1 MGEAPIG
8 PGSSGLT
15 PGPSAW
21 IATVQGYPPDVPAA
35 PLTPERIVEE
45 AIALLDAEGP
55 EALSMRR
62 LAARLGTSTM
72 STYHHVPD
80 KRALIEAIA
89 ERIMSELEQPSDDV
103 RWDEAVRRMAT
114 SFRALTQAHP
124 AVFRVL
130 LSGERPTA
138 LVRTADDVVH
148 RLEAAGF
155 EHEVAV
161 MTFRTLIRY
170 LIGSTVL
177 EADSPLHRDH
187 QDDTFRHRLEVII
200 AGVEAGSP
208 VASA

>member
-1 MGEAPIG
+1 M
-8 PGSSGLT
+8 
-15 PGPSAW
+15 
-21 IATVQGYPPDVPAA
+21 PAA
-35 PLTPERIVEE
+35 PLNLERIVDE

-80 KRALIEAIA
+80 KQSLIEAVA
-89 ERIMSELEQPSDDV
+89 ERVMSQLEQPPEEAP
-103 RWDEAVRRMAT
+103 WEEAVRRMAT
-114 SFRALTQAHP
+114 SFRRLTHDHP

-138 LVRTADDVVH
+138 LVRTADQVVH

-155 EHEVAV
+155 HPDEAV
-161 MTFRTLIRY
+161 MAFRTCIRF

-177 EADSPLHRDH
+177 EADTPLSAER
-187 QDDTFRHRLEVII
+187 QDETFAFGMDAII
-200 AGVEAGSP
+200 AGLTARR
-208 VASA
+208 SARAVL